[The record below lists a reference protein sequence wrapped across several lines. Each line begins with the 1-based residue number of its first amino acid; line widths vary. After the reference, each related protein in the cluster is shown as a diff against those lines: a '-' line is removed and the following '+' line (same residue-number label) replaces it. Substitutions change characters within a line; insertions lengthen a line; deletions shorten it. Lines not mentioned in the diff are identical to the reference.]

1 MRITAGAWQQEKK
14 NAYKADQRQEK
25 KGMDSADRQQEDEEE
40 ISVYA
45 KKATQSTPWGNPA
58 GAAQKQTANP
68 SGNSG
73 KIKASMPDDQVGQL
87 ASELANSETKFDVQN
102 VSSKAMRALA
112 NLRMSG
118 ALSEGEDKK
127 KIAQMIRRMEKLL
140 KRVRTKMKHLVKE
153 EQLEN
158 QQKRAEERK
167 QEQEVRDLQDE
178 LRTRRTKRRR
188 DERNYAL
195 KETARDAQNAAA
207 ANAFLPTAGAAAPSL
222 PSADTAGSIDA
233 AVVSAEYISLDVT
246 V

>member
-1 MRITAGAWQQEKK
+1 MKIAAGTWQQDKK
-14 NAYKADQRQEK
+14 SVYKADQQQDK
-25 KGMDSADRQQEDEEE
+25 KGVDSAGQQQGDKEA
-40 ISVYA
+40 IPVYA
-45 KKATQSTPWGNPA
+45 KKATQHTPWANPA
-58 GAAQKQTANP
+58 GAAQKQTASA
-68 SGNSG
+68 SGNGG

-112 NLRMSG
+112 NLRMAG

-127 KIAQMIRRMEKLL
+127 KIAQMVRRMERLL

-158 QQKRAEERK
+158 QKKRAEERK
-167 QEQEVRDLQDE
+167 KEQETRDLQDE

-195 KETARDAQNAAA
+195 KETAKDSQNAAA
-207 ANAFLPTAGAAAPSL
+207 ANTFLPTAGTTAPSL
-222 PSADTAGSIDA
+222 PFVDTAGSIDA
-233 AVVSAEYISLDVT
+233 AAVSAECVSLDVT